1 MTRPTLYLLVYAFVP
16 VPSTPGPDG
25 EVADYD
31 AGLAPVAQAV
41 TVRHTHE
48 EVMAAF
54 FAMLVDAPGVRRIVE
69 HGVLDMDPTLT
80 PDSLAHCRMT
90 LTLVT
95 IQGD

>member
-25 EVADYD
+25 EVSDYD
-31 AGLAPVAQAV
+31 AGLAPVAQVV
-41 TVRHTHE
+41 TVRNTHE

-54 FAMLVDAPGVRRIVE
+54 YAMLVDAPGIRRIVE
-69 HGVLDMDPTLT
+69 HGVVEMDPTMT
-80 PDSLAHCRMT
+80 PASLAHCRMT